1 MLSILGPTASPGIAE
16 FNQMGTGLRT
26 AQLIALQHTAGNRAV
41 ARLVSDR
48 GAAPVQRAGGA
59 GGAVAESPVK
69 TVALQAVSNAPDVPP
84 ESVLAPEKVDEALAA
99 GSQLGP
105 ELESA
110 KGNPELAAEF
120 QAQLQSE
127 PDPGGP
133 APQTG
138 AEVGALQSYLGT
150 LPVGGGPAEPS
161 PGPAPE
167 GAPGPAHAS
176 NKDTNSGNTA
186 KSVTSIGTT
195 VSKIGASVSGAGV
208 TMAHAGASIAAALGY
223 VAAGIGAVL
232 AVFDIRSAISSRSK
246 AKELERVMADLK
258 AANPHDSELIDAI
271 GYAIA
276 AKYSKTKTRAA
287 KALTGLLGSGIAI
300 GAIVAGVSLVA
311 LASNP
316 VGWVIAA
323 ALAGT
328 AALVGIGILAYKLCN
343 KLSKWMSG
351 DLGVQRRKTAMTLY
365 DKTIAGDENAAKAL
379 AGLGLDPAK
388 MRARAA
394 EGETPAQKAKRV
406 GGSGYKEVAAKASRH
421 TGKVADS
428 TSLVAGTE
436 AAIAALKVKVL
447 AERQKASRAVP
458 AVAKSYENV
467 AQKLETEIKAKE
479 VVLAKQRAKLGE
491 RQKKLKQDDVAV
503 AWKAE
508 TKSARNDIKLIERK
522 LKK

>member
-1 MLSILGPTASPGIAE
+1 
-16 FNQMGTGLRT
+16 
-26 AQLIALQHTAGNRAV
+26 
-41 ARLVSDR
+41 
-48 GAAPVQRAGGA
+48 
-59 GGAVAESPVK
+59 PVK

-84 ESVLAPEKVDEALAA
+84 EAVLAPEKVDEALAA

-208 TMAHAGASIAAALGY
+208 TMAHAGASIAAAL
-223 VAAGIGAVL
+223 GAVL

-365 DKTIAGDENAAKAL
+365 DKTLAGDENAAKAL

-394 EGETPAQKAKRV
+394 
-406 GGSGYKEVAAKASRH
+406 
-421 TGKVADS
+421 
-428 TSLVAGTE
+428 
-436 AAIAALKVKVL
+436 
-447 AERQKASRAVP
+447 
-458 AVAKSYENV
+458 
-467 AQKLETEIKAKE
+467 
-479 VVLAKQRAKLGE
+479 
-491 RQKKLKQDDVAV
+491 
-503 AWKAE
+503 
-508 TKSARNDIKLIERK
+508 
-522 LKK
+522 

>member
-1 MLSILGPTASPGIAE
+1 
-16 FNQMGTGLRT
+16 
-26 AQLIALQHTAGNRAV
+26 
-41 ARLVSDR
+41 
-48 GAAPVQRAGGA
+48 
-59 GGAVAESPVK
+59 
-69 TVALQAVSNAPDVPP
+69 
-84 ESVLAPEKVDEALAA
+84 
-99 GSQLGP
+99 
-105 ELESA
+105 
-110 KGNPELAAEF
+110 
-120 QAQLQSE
+120 
-127 PDPGGP
+127 
-133 APQTG
+133 TG

>member
-1 MLSILGPTASPGIAE
+1 MLAAPALPMLSILGPGTGLGMEAPRI
-16 FNQMGTGLRT
+16 GTGLRNS
-26 AQLIALQHTAGNRAV
+26 QLIALQRTAGNRAV

-48 GAAPVQRAGGA
+48 GAGATVQRAGGA
-59 GGAVAESPVK
+59 GGAVAEPPEK
-69 TVALQAVSNAPDVPP
+69 TAALQAVANAPDVPA
-84 ESVLAPEKVDEALAA
+84 EAVLAPEKVDEALAA

-120 QAQLQSE
+120 QSQLQSE
-127 PDPGGP
+127 PDGGG
-133 APQTG
+133 AGPQTG
-138 AEVGALQSYLGT
+138 AEIAALESYLGT
-150 LPVGGGPAEPS
+150 LPSGGGGGPES

-167 GAPGPAHAS
+167 GPQQGPAHAS

-246 AKELERVMADLK
+246 AKELERVMAELK

-276 AKYSKTKTRAA
+276 AKYSKTRTRAA

-428 TSLVAGTE
+428 TSLVSGTE

-467 AQKLETEIKAKE
+467 AQKLESGNQSQRGRAGQAARKAGRTRE
-479 VVLAKQRAKLGE
+479 
-491 RQKKLKQDDVAV
+491 
-503 AWKAE
+503 KAQ
-508 TKSARNDIKLIERK
+508 AG
-522 LKK
+522 